1 MILSL
6 LKKTGGD
13 NDQPLI
19 EYLEKWQSVTGMNSN
34 IVKRILPEPVES
46 VKLCHVVTLYKYLEE
61 LNGASLLESLDESFH
76 RMLPTEAT
84 YILQK
89 MRKSNAFALKKSDIS
104 SDYALADYINSSDLW
119 WKEDF
124 DKKGVVAGSDKKVV
138 PLTEILSPFILIEHM
153 CETVLFIQEA
163 VKEAREFDV
172 RILNITTDFQK
183 KKQMQPKSSTRK
195 NTARRILKM

>member
-89 MRKSNAFALKKSDIS
+89 MRKSSMIHLEKLLHPLLVFVHRCLCI
-104 SDYALADYINSSDLW
+104 
-119 WKEDF
+119 KEIGYKF
-124 DKKGVVAGSDKKVV
+124 RLCFS
-138 PLTEILSPFILIEHM
+138 
-153 CETVLFIQEA
+153 
-163 VKEAREFDV
+163 
-172 RILNITTDFQK
+172 
-183 KKQMQPKSSTRK
+183 
-195 NTARRILKM
+195 